1 MFTSVCT
8 SVRVCTFMRVCQFYW
23 GLTQQQGSFSKI
35 FPFSSFQPQHVSQ
48 LFLVQLGDLDHSQIY
63 KVENGRGNTGCRRR
77 RKEEEGGGGR
87 QGRRGLCVKWQYC
100 ITFQSGKKTKAGKIG
115 KKIKKEGLC
124 VCEVLLQ
131 RSTATTCAP
140 ESSQEHGGAK

>member
-1 MFTSVCT
+1 M
-8 SVRVCTFMRVCQFYW
+8 
-23 GLTQQQGSFSKI
+23 
-35 FPFSSFQPQHVSQ
+35 H
-48 LFLVQLGDLDHSQIY
+48 LGDLDHSEIY